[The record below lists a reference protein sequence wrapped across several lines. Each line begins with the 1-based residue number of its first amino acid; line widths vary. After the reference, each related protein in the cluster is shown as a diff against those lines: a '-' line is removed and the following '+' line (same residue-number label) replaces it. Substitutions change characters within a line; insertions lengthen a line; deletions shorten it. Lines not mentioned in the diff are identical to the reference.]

1 MQEKNQSECLKT
13 LQEKEQQES
22 LALEELELQKKA
34 IQSECDKKVEKMQ
47 EEVETFRTVSKYSNR
62 VNVCHCLQY
71 VFTYDRFTN
80 TVDLQWLGGFNFTML
95 FVVTE
100 I

>member
-34 IQSECDKKVEKMQ
+34 IQSECDKKVEKMH
-47 EEVETFRTVSKYSNR
+47 EEIESCRTVSKDSNR
-62 VNVCHCLQY
+62 VNVYIAFSMYVSMTGLQMQWIY
-71 VFTYDRFTN
+71 CDWVLLI
-80 TVDLQWLGGFNFTML
+80 LQGFL
-95 FVVTE
+95 
-100 I
+100 